1 MQRVLFLVS
10 ILLAVPAPAADFSV
24 VTGYNDNVGAKT
36 YNSAA
41 GTVELLESRSRWI
54 WYLNVSQPGM
64 YSVSVNAA
72 ASTANAGATVEVADL
87 VPQHNGAGSK
97 ASATLVSTHATTD
110 SNPQWQSVGTV
121 WVPAAGLRF
130 FQVRVPQFPGPK
142 PGLIYGLRVTGPGVV
157 TASTPWTVRASACD
171 SYFSPTGNVRRALY
185 GEMVLRPEPT
195 PDVGFTHTVVNTPT
209 GYMGNDGDCF
219 QSLWVSGG
227 QLPEVLVAA
236 GGSRVYTH
244 EGTGSTITL
253 NDFYLDP
260 RRRRK
265 VLNIS
270 VPDGGS
276 GTLTTFLVGEAGQ
289 RWYFGGRMRQPTSVS
304 AGASGFLENFS
315 AFNSQVNWRSCAW
328 GNMWAYGQLTSGA
341 ANSWWANDSL
351 RGHLR
356 GPSPASLPT
365 ANGVLPYGKVRQRQ
379 DMLEM
384 IIGGLIPI
392 AQNDTTLNNMPVTA
406 PDLPT
411 LNFAYQLQ
419 QRETVNQA
427 AHATVSATYSD
438 STSLRALIRDP
449 FSTVPFTFQKVSG
462 PAWIAVSSAGTL
474 SGTPAAANEGLNL
487 LVVRATDVNAGI
499 SGEFTVGVYVR
510 KAASAPNPPVFKQV
524 ITQRMTV
531 ASVDDAKLIQMLV
544 VDPDSSARTYSI
556 TAGNAGGQF
565 GFDGDWLVK
574 TQPLTAGQTYPLTIQ
589 VADDGSPALTASI
602 NMEITAVAAT
612 NGVTEDTWFNVPG
625 TTIAEFTADTR
636 YPNSPTQMRM
646 LSSFSEPL
654 VPLSAGM
661 RQRAWL
667 TAPSTGSYTFSISAT
682 NCLAELRVS
691 TDASAANLGLVA
703 NSAGT
708 STSVSLTAGQR
719 YYIEGLVMNGSDYNN
734 GTFSMRW
741 SGPGITTQTIPASV
755 LTPIECATPKLW
767 DGTLTFREVRTGEP
781 VRDHLRTKVETL
793 HLHSA
798 LVYQK
803 ISGPAWLSI
812 ATDGTLSGTPAA
824 GDAGGNTFAV
834 RATAP
839 GGHWDEAEFT
849 LPVITNS
856 APVIATSTIT
866 LTGINEGQEVTGNL
880 AAQATDADVGAQ
892 LGFGDLLTWSIIAG
906 PPWLGVEPTGELFG
920 KPGAAHIGV
929 NTFTAQVMDRSGAT
943 ATMQLQ
949 ITVADIANTPVL
961 SPDPVALAAVG
972 NRAVT
977 GSLVPYV
984 LDPDLGETLTF
995 EKLSGPA
1002 WLTIAADGTL
1012 SGTPLTEHTGTN
1024 VFSVRVTDSTARSS
1038 TGTVNITVTDG
1049 LNYAYEPFIG
1059 TDATDVNGTTGGIG
1073 WSAAWSG
1080 PVDWDFATPGSTFAG
1095 LSSAGLKSTM
1105 GGQGTNMLRP
1115 LAKPVTI
1122 GTADGNFEELWL
1134 SARMDLNSVTGA
1146 GHGIRVTLYNGSA
1159 LTGFI
1164 GKNVNGSLGFD
1175 IGGSGFQT
1183 LSGSL
1188 GTTTGTQGNW
1198 LFVLR
1203 LLSTSGGTATQINLY
1218 AAKDT
1223 QINGSLAKLRD
1234 PTNAAN
1240 FPHTASFTV
1249 GSPLTFT
1256 QLGMYRWNN
1265 TASFIDEIRLANT
1278 RAQAVPVD
1286 MTTAPVFTA
1295 TPVQRTFTTG
1305 QTFAASIFDAVTDAD
1320 TGDVKLFTKLTGP
1333 SWLTLSSAGL
1343 ITGTAPAVA
1352 GTQDFDISVTD
1363 AANNIVTGTLRIIVS
1378 PPNNPPE
1385 INPIS
1390 FSLLEGLGATT
1401 VGTLTAT
1408 DPDSGDTFTYTLV
1421 PPVDGP
1427 FTIAANGT
1435 LSTTAA
1441 LNYLTATSH
1450 ALTARVTDSG
1460 GLTDEALVT
1469 VYVQPTPTTQ
1479 WRTTYFNSTQL
1490 ADPNV
1495 SGPTADPDADGLK
1508 NLLEYA
1514 LGLTPGTADTLST
1527 RVTHDLVNISGSNYL
1542 RLSIIRNP
1550 AATDITLTVEVSSD
1564 LITWTTVPT
1573 VIETN
1578 TSTSLIVRDTVPM
1591 TSAAKRFMR
1600 LKVTQ

>member
-1 MQRVLFLVS
+1 MLRVLLLVLVFL
-10 ILLAVPAPAADFSV
+10 AAPAVAVDFPLAA
-24 VTGYNDNVGAKT
+24 GYNDGVGAKT
-36 YNSAA
+36 YNSSA

-64 YSVSVNAA
+64 YAVSVNAS
-72 ASTANAGATVEVADL
+72 ASAANAGGTVEVADF
-87 VPQHNGAGSK
+87 VPQHNVPGSK
-97 ASATLVSTHATTD
+97 ATATLAATHAT
-110 SNPQWQSVGTV
+110 SNTVAQWQPVGSV
-121 WVPAAGLRF
+121 WIPAAGLRF
-130 FQVRVPQFPGPK
+130 LQVRVPQFPGPK
-142 PGLIYGLRVTGPGVV
+142 PGLIYGLRITGPGVV
-157 TASTPWTVRASACD
+157 TASTPWGVRASACD
-171 SYFSPTGNVRRALY
+171 PYFTPSGSTRRAFY
-185 GEMVLRPEPT
+185 GEMVPRPEPT
-195 PDVGFTHTVVNTPT
+195 PDVGNTHTVVLTPT
-209 GYMGNDGDCF
+209 GYMGNNDTCF

-227 QLPEVLVAA
+227 QLPAVLLAA

-260 RRRRK
+260 RVRRK
-265 VLNIS
+265 VLNIA
-270 VPDGGS
+270 VTDGGT

-289 RWYFGGRMRQPTSVS
+289 RWHFGGRMRQPTVTM
-304 AGASGFLENFS
+304 AGDAGFLENPTVG
-315 AFNSQVNWRSCAW
+315 NSQVNWRSCAW
-328 GNMWAYGQLTSGA
+328 GNMWSFGNLTSGA
-341 ANSWWANDSL
+341 AKSWWPSTSL

-356 GPSPASLPT
+356 GPSPVTLPT
-365 ANGVLPYGKVRQRQ
+365 ADAVLPYGKVRLRQ
-379 DMLEM
+379 DMMEM

-392 AQNDTTLNNMPVTA
+392 AQNDTTFTNVPTTA
-406 PDLPT
+406 PELPT
-411 LNFAYQLQ
+411 LNLAYQLQ
-419 QRETVNQA
+419 SRETVNQA
-427 AHATVSATYSD
+427 AHATVGASYSD
-438 STSLRALIRDP
+438 TASVSAQIRDP

-462 PAWIAVSSAGTL
+462 PSWIAVSSAGAL
-474 SGTPAAANEGLNL
+474 SGTPSVSNEGQNTLI
-487 LVVRATDVNAGI
+487 VRATDVNASL

-510 KAASAPNPPVFKQV
+510 KAAAAPNAPAFQQV
-524 ITQRMTV
+524 VAQKMTV
-531 ASVDDAKLIQMLV
+531 ATVDDVRLIRLPV
-544 VDPDSSARTYSI
+544 VDPDSSGRTFSI

-565 GFDGDWLVK
+565 GFSGDWLVK

-589 VADDGSPALTASI
+589 VADNGSPALTASI
-602 NMEITAVAAT
+602 NVEIIAVAAT
-612 NGVTEDTWFNVPG
+612 GGVTEDTWFNVAGG
-625 TTIAEFTADTR
+625 TLAEFIADPR
-636 YPNSPTQMRM
+636 YPNSPSQMRL
-646 LSSFSEPL
+646 LSSFSESL
-654 VPLSAGM
+654 VPLSTGM

-667 TAPSTGSYTFSISAT
+667 TPPTTGSYTFSLSSSLGAVQ
-682 NCLAELRVS
+682 LRLS
-691 TDASAANLGLVA
+691 TDDTEANLAVVA
-703 NSAGT
+703 TKTT
-708 STSVSLTAGQR
+708 STSVNLTAGQR
-719 YYIEGLVMNGSDYNN
+719 YYIEGLLMNGSDYTD
-734 GTFSMRW
+734 GTVSMRW
-741 SGPGITTQTIPASV
+741 SGPGITTQTIPASA

-812 ATDGTLSGTPAA
+812 AADGTLSGTPAA
-824 GDAGGNTFAV
+824 GDAGGNTFTV

-839 GGHWDEAEFT
+839 GGHWDEAQFT

-866 LTGINEGQEVTGNL
+866 LSGINEGSEVSGNL
-880 AAQATDADVGAQ
+880 ATQATDADVGAQ
-892 LGFGDLLTWSIIAG
+892 LGFGDLLIWSIIAG

-961 SPDPVALAAVG
+961 SPDPVALTAVG

-977 GSLVPYV
+977 ASLVPYV

-1038 TGTVNITVTDG
+1038 TGTVTITVTDG

-1080 PVDWDFATPGSTFAG
+1080 PVDWDFATPGTTFAG

-1146 GHGIRVTLYNGSA
+1146 GHGIRVTLYNGST

-1164 GKNVNGSLGFD
+1164 GKNINGSLGFD

-1249 GSPLTFT
+1249 NTPLTFT

-1295 TPVQRTFTTG
+1295 TPVQRSITTG

-1320 TGDVKLFTKLTGP
+1320 TGDVKLFTKLSGP

-1363 AANNIVTGTLRIIVS
+1363 AANNIVTGTLRIIVV

-1390 FSLLEGLGATT
+1390 FSLLEGLSATT
-1401 VGTLTAT
+1401 VGTLSAT

-1490 ADPNV
+1490 ADPNI

-1542 RLSIIRNP
+1542 RLSITRNP

-1564 LITWTTVPT
+1564 LTTWTAVPT

-1578 TSTSLIVRDTVPM
+1578 TSTSLIVRDIVPM